1 MTIDNQ
7 SRGNIHAYPIDG
19 FKHILVLLNL
29 ERLVGGGIFDN
40 LTNV

>member
-1 MTIDNQ
+1 MINNQ
-7 SRGNIHAYPIDG
+7 YGGNIHAYLVDG

-29 ERLVGGGIFDN
+29 ERLVGGSTFDN